1 MLNLK
6 FDNRF
11 VVKLPGDKEL
21 RNFVRQVPM
30 AIWSEAAP
38 TPVSSPKTLA
48 VSAAMCQALGLSPEQ
63 AQSQEFTE
71 VFAGNRLLDGMKPV
85 AARYGGHQFGHWAG
99 QLGDGRAIYLGEVVT
114 VSGERLELQLKGA
127 GPTPYSRRGDGRA
140 VLRSSLREFLCS
152 EAMHHLGVPTT
163 RALSL
168 VSTGDP
174 VMRDMFYDGNPA
186 PEPGAVV
193 CRVSPSFLR
202 FGNYE
207 IHASSGEHALLN
219 QLIDFTIEHYFPEF
233 LNDRLGWFREV
244 CRRTARLMVD
254 WMRVGFVHGV
264 MNTDN
269 LSILGLT
276 IDYGPYGWIDNY
288 DPLWTPNTTDLP
300 RRRYC
305 FGRQP
310 EIAQWNLLRLADAL
324 SAVVE
329 PAEDLSSGIELFVDT
344 YNRESAKMTAAKFGL
359 SEAENDLV
367 LAKQAYA
374 LMARHEMDMTV
385 FFRCLS
391 ENRDI
396 GPSYYGAKDGEGW
409 LEWLAQYGQ
418 RVAQIGRPEAERLA
432 AMQAVNPWFIPR
444 NYLAQVAIEAAEQGD
459 LSELEQ
465 LMKAAQSPYSRESLP
480 AEFSKFGAIR
490 PDWAR
495 QKAGCSALSCS
506 S

>member
-1 MLNLK
+1 
-6 FDNRF
+6 
-11 VVKLPGDKEL
+11 
-21 RNFVRQVPM
+21 
-30 AIWSEAAP
+30 
-38 TPVSSPKTLA
+38 
-48 VSAAMCQALGLSPEQ
+48 
-63 AQSQEFTE
+63 
-71 VFAGNRLLDGMKPV
+71 
-85 AARYGGHQFGHWAG
+85 
-99 QLGDGRAIYLGEVVT
+99 
-114 VSGERLELQLKGA
+114 
-127 GPTPYSRRGDGRA
+127 
-140 VLRSSLREFLCS
+140 
-152 EAMHHLGVPTT
+152 MHHLGVPTT

-409 LEWLAQYGQ
+409 LEWLAEYGQ